1 MVNIAVN
8 SADLKFREYVQKCQI
23 NLVSTLATS
32 CQEIYTISY
41 IWTIVAFEKHKSSSI
56 MFIVIPPL
64 KMCLCVLGSVLCC
77 LLRFPHK
84 NNVQFVWI
92 YSCLLEGACVYLRY
106 SCLFAH
112 SRVQRILCC
121 VSALIIF
128 VLCTL
133 CCQFLWIFLFWFPL
147 RYFLTIKPK
156 SYTSRILRI
165 TEMFH
170 KEF

>member
-64 KMCLCVLGSVLCC
+64 KMCLCVLGSCC
-77 LLRFPHK
+77 AVRYDFHIK
-84 NNVQFVWI
+84 TMFNSFESTVVCWRAHAFI
-92 YSCLLEGACVYLRY
+92 YVI
-106 SCLFAH
+106 
-112 SRVQRILCC
+112 RVC
-121 VSALIIF
+121 
-128 VLCTL
+128 
-133 CCQFLWIFLFWFPL
+133 
-147 RYFLTIKPK
+147 
-156 SYTSRILRI
+156 LRI
-165 TEMFH
+165 VVSSAYCVVFLLWLSSSCVPCAAS
-170 KEF
+170 FSGFSSFDSPFGIF